1 MHSRCEHVSSE
12 LDVSEEETAKTDFI
26 GSHLFTVAFASSAII
41 LGSNWDCPSRHSRAA
56 LTSRSRQ
63 DPNQVPQ
70 PHPHP
75 LFFSG
80 LKNKST
86 AATGKHIHYVGSIY
100 HSVKSNEPQAA
111 FNAFPEKPE
120 AAKLKRP
127 L

>member
-1 MHSRCEHVSSE
+1 M
-12 LDVSEEETAKTDFI
+12 
-26 GSHLFTVAFASSAII
+26 
-41 LGSNWDCPSRHSRAA
+41 AA
-56 LTSRSRQ
+56 LTPEGCHPRHCGGDGRAELFPGICASTAGPGRIQTRFLNPAAS
-63 DPNQVPQ
+63 
-70 PHPHP
+70 HPHP

-120 AAKLKRP
+120 AAKLKPP